1 MIIKPLSQE
10 YPNIA
15 DSAITGA
22 RVVRLINTGATEK
35 ITIGGSTPSELTI
48 FANTALVIEKE
59 IGAALA
65 GTGSI
70 KATIVAF
77 TN

>member
-10 YPNIA
+10 YANVA
-15 DSAITGA
+15 DVAITGA
-22 RVVRLINTGATEK
+22 RVVRLVNTGATEK
-35 ITIGGSTPSELTI
+35 IVIGGSVPAELTI
-48 FANTALVIEKE
+48 FSNTSLVIEKE
-59 IGAALA
+59 IGASLA
-65 GTGSI
+65 ASGSI

>member
-35 ITIGGSTPSELTI
+35 ITIAASVASELTI
-48 FANTALVIEKE
+48 LANTSVVIEKE
-59 IGAALA
+59 IGAAIA

-70 KATIVAF
+70 KATVVAF

>member
-10 YPNIA
+10 YDADAAAIA
-15 DSAITGA
+15 EA
-22 RVVRLINTGATEK
+22 RVVRLVNTGATEK
-35 ITIGGSTPSELTI
+35 IVIAGSVPSELTI
-48 FANTALVIEKE
+48 LANTSVVIQKE
-59 IGAALA
+59 IGAAIA
-65 GTGSI
+65 ATSSV

>member
-1 MIIKPLSQE
+1 MIIKPLSAE
-10 YPNIA
+10 YAVDNA
-15 DSAITGA
+15 AITAA
-22 RVVRLINTGATEK
+22 RVVRLVNTGATEK
-35 ITIGGSTPSELTI
+35 ITIAASVASELTI
-48 FANTALVIEKE
+48 LANTSVVIEKE
-59 IGAALA
+59 IGAAIA

>member
-10 YPNIA
+10 YADIA
-15 DSAITGA
+15 DGAVAAA

-35 ITIGGSTPSELTI
+35 ITIGGSVPAELTI
-48 FANTALVIEKE
+48 FANTAVVIEKE

-65 GTGSI
+65 GSGSI
-70 KATIVAF
+70 RATIVAF

>member
-1 MIIKPLSQE
+1 MIIKPLSPE
-10 YPNIA
+10 YADVGDAAIA
-15 DSAITGA
+15 AA
-22 RVVRLINTGATEK
+22 RVVRLVNTGATEK
-35 ITIGGSTPSELTI
+35 ITIAASVASELTI
-48 FANTALVIEKE
+48 LANTSVVIEKE
-59 IGAALA
+59 IGAAIA

>member
-10 YPNIA
+10 YANVA
-15 DSAITGA
+15 DAAITAA
-22 RVVRLINTGATEK
+22 RLVRLVNTGATETVT
-35 ITIGGSTPSELTI
+35 ITGSTPSELTV
-48 FANTALVIEKE
+48 FANTAVVIEKE
-59 IGAALA
+59 IGAAMA
-65 GTGSI
+65 ASGSI